1 MFRAAPVVTFL
12 LAVLLSSCGR
22 EETLGEAE
30 VLVEAERV
38 AASKAQTVKDVR
50 PYDEGLAWHE
60 YRVKRVLG
68 GELDAST
75 ILVAHWTVLA
85 AKAVP
90 VSTKEGEIVE
100 LKLAPF
106 EFVPGVKDL
115 HQSDTLDAQFDA
127 ASLTAPRFLDVTQ
140 RPGQAVPASI
150 ARYDYRGNVSEQ
162 MRLYWTL
169 RGQLRVVAMG
179 NSHATK
185 GVDARAIMDHDNWA
199 YPAMLNMAPAGAN
212 NEHQCLMLREYVIQ
226 LPKLEWLLWVVSARN
241 FNAERVDDRKY
252 EEFIASPGWQYDQQH
267 RGEFWP
273 VPETQTRVSSDE
285 LQKAMGPMGL
295 DLWGCL
301 VVTKSLLPDDLDEQR
316 RIIHDQCREARFTWN
331 DQAFAKFRDAAR
343 AFTAR
348 GVKVLIFTTP
358 MHPLTKDTPAADPD
372 GTSHE
377 GFLEVVRHMEEFDKD
392 TPGLW
397 FRDFHKDGVHDF
409 LADEFY
415 DVDHLN
421 KKGTGRLGTMIQAWM
436 AECGSGEGSGVTGSA
451 TAK

>member
-1 MFRAAPVVTFL
+1 
-12 LAVLLSSCGR
+12 
-22 EETLGEAE
+22 
-30 VLVEAERV
+30 
-38 AASKAQTVKDVR
+38 
-50 PYDEGLAWHE
+50 
-60 YRVKRVLG
+60 
-68 GELDAST
+68 
-75 ILVAHWTVLA
+75 
-85 AKAVP
+85 
-90 VSTKEGEIVE
+90 
-100 LKLAPF
+100 
-106 EFVPGVKDL
+106 
-115 HQSDTLDAQFDA
+115 
-127 ASLTAPRFLDVTQ
+127 
-140 RPGQAVPASI
+140 
-150 ARYDYRGNVSEQ
+150 
-162 MRLYWTL
+162 
-169 RGQLRVVAMG
+169 
-179 NSHATK
+179 
-185 GVDARAIMDHDNWA
+185 
-199 YPAMLNMAPAGAN
+199 
-212 NEHQCLMLREYVIQ
+212 
-226 LPKLEWLLWVVSARN
+226 
-241 FNAERVDDRKY
+241 
-252 EEFIASPGWQYDQQH
+252 
-267 RGEFWP
+267 
-273 VPETQTRVSSDE
+273 
-285 LQKAMGPMGL
+285 MGL